1 MLKMCAYTSDS
12 GLVAARFHPLVN
24 NIVVQARNATCQAT
38 LPQSRWTL
46 PHASLARQS
55 GRQMQRAHTPTSRTS
70 FVLSSLS
77 LGVTF
82 GFTRVPNHRLVH
94 GWGPCWLSFPR
105 TCLLLRHPFTLR
117 TWVRRSY
124 GIDVC
129 RAAMFVVVDVT
140 VRAMTR
146 WRVQA
151 VVLSQPDNRCCGGG
165 GERSI
170 SKAGFQPKHCRPA
183 LPGFVQV

>member
-55 GRQMQRAHTPTSRTS
+55 GRQMQRAYTPTSRTS

-77 LGVTF
+77 LGGTF
-82 GFTRVPNHRLVH
+82 GFTRVPNQDLSMDGDLVGCLFLVH
-94 GWGPCWLSFPR
+94 VYCCDPHLRYGPG
-105 TCLLLRHPFTLR
+105 
-117 TWVRRSY
+117 Y
-124 GIDVC
+124 GGV
-129 RAAMFVVVDVT
+129 MV
-140 VRAMTR
+140 
-146 WRVQA
+146 
-151 VVLSQPDNRCCGGG
+151 
-165 GERSI
+165 
-170 SKAGFQPKHCRPA
+170 
-183 LPGFVQV
+183 